1 MPGLDAGAHIGR
13 VRFRVADIERSL
25 EFYRDVLGF
34 DVAGRAHGL
43 AALKVPDADGR
54 VGNELI
60 VLEERPEIHRRPRRP
75 VTTGLYHVA
84 ILFPARGTLGRVL
97 RRLTETQYPI
107 RGASDHAVSESIYL
121 DDPDGN
127 GLELYADR
135 PREEW
140 PLRGNEVQMTIDPF
154 DMEGVMRAAGNDGAA
169 WRLPVETKIGHVHF
183 TVSSLESAER
193 FYAGAVGFDVTQRSL
208 PGILAV
214 SAGGY
219 HHHVNL
225 NTWAG
230 EGAPRDRDDVAGLIE
245 WELILENP
253 ESRREVERRLTASG
267 YAVQR
272 DETTVRA
279 ADDDG
284 NVVVV
289 RDA

>member
-1 MPGLDAGAHIGR
+1 MPGLDGSARIGR
-13 VRFRVADIERSL
+13 VRLRVADIERSL

-43 AALKVPDADGR
+43 AALKVPDVDGTAGR
-54 VGNELI
+54 ELI
-60 VLEERPEIHRRPRRP
+60 VLEERPGLHHRPRRP

-84 ILFPARGTLGRVL
+84 ILFPDRGVLGRAL
-97 RRLTETQYPI
+97 RRLNEREYPL
-107 RGASDHAVSESIYL
+107 RGASDHAVSESVYL

-135 PREEW
+135 PREQW
-140 PLRGNEVQMTIDPF
+140 PYRGNEVQMTIDPF
-154 DMEGVMRAAGNDGAA
+154 DLDGVMRAAGDPSTP
-169 WRLPVETKIGHVHF
+169 WSLPVTTKVGHVHF
-183 TVSSLESAER
+183 TVSSLPAAER
-193 FYAGAVGFDVTQRSL
+193 FYAGAIGFDVTQRSIPSL
-208 PGILAV
+208 LAV

-225 NTWAG
+225 NVWAG

-245 WELILENP
+245 WELVIDDP
-253 ESRREVERRLTASG
+253 EERNAVERRLSASG
-267 YAVQR
+267 YGIQR
-272 DETTVRA
+272 DETTLRA

-289 RDA
+289 RGS

>member
-1 MPGLDAGAHIGR
+1 MPGIDSGARIGR
-13 VRFRVADIERSL
+13 ARFRVSDIERSL

-34 DVAGRAHGL
+34 EVAGRAHGL
-43 AALKVPDADGR
+43 AALKVPDDNGTAGK
-54 VGNELI
+54 ELI
-60 VLEERPEIHRRPRRP
+60 VLEERPGIHRRPRRP

-84 ILFPARGTLGRVL
+84 ILFPTRGTLGRVL

-107 RGASDHAVSESIYL
+107 RGASDHAVSESVYL

-135 PREEW
+135 PRDQW
-140 PLRGNEVQMTIDPF
+140 PYRGNEVQMTIDPF
-154 DMEGVMRAAGNDGAA
+154 DIDGVMREAGDVGSA
-169 WRLPVETKIGHVHF
+169 WRIPVETKIGHVHF

-193 FYAGAVGFDVTQRSL
+193 FYAGALGFDVTQRSL

-225 NTWAG
+225 NVWAG
-230 EGAPRDRDDVAGLIE
+230 ENAPKDRDDVAGLIE
-245 WELILENP
+245 WELVLDNP
-253 ESRREVERRLTASG
+253 DARQEAERRLAANG
-267 YAVQR
+267 YAIQR
-272 DETTVRA
+272 DEATMRA

-284 NVVVV
+284 NIVAV
-289 RDA
+289 RQP

>member
-1 MPGLDAGAHIGR
+1 MPGLDARARIGR

-43 AALKVPDADGR
+43 AALKTPDADGIGGR
-54 VGNELI
+54 ELI
-60 VLEERPEIHRRPRRP
+60 VLEERPGLHRRPRRP

-84 ILFPARGTLGRVL
+84 ILFPVRATLGRVL
-97 RRLTETQYPI
+97 RQLTEREYPI

-135 PREEW
+135 PREQW
-140 PLRGNEVQMTIDPF
+140 PLHGSEVQMTIDPF
-154 DMEGVMRAAGNDGAA
+154 DIDGVMREAGDDTIPWALPAA
-169 WRLPVETKIGHVHF
+169 TKIGHVHF
-183 TVSSLESAER
+183 TVSSLDAAER
-193 FYAGAVGFDVTQRSL
+193 FYADALGFDVTQRSL

-225 NTWAG
+225 NVWAG
-230 EGAPRDRDDVAGLIE
+230 ADAPRDRDDVAGLIE
-245 WELILENP
+245 WELIMDDADA
-253 ESRREVERRLTASG
+253 RRAVEHRLTAAG
-267 YAVQR
+267 YTFQR
-272 DETTVRA
+272 DDATVRA

-284 NVVVV
+284 NIVVV
-289 RDA
+289 RGA